1 MGIPNHQSTKL
12 VHFEKNKIGSLLN
25 GPIGAIHCGSQG
37 DKIKIGNCKYEYM
50 LKCCQKPL

>member
-12 VHFEKNKIGSLLN
+12 VHFEKNKIGYFLN

-37 DKIKIGNCKYEYM
+37 DKIKIGKCKYEFM